1 MSEQFSV
8 LSRQVAE
15 TERIAA
21 TVAAHLR
28 AGDILLLTGDL
39 ACGKTAF
46 VKGLAA
52 ALGSTDTVTS
62 PTYALVHNYRTGAGD
77 VMHIDAYR
85 VESVREFTDLG
96 LDEYFPECIV
106 AIEWGDKLAELF
118 RDHLRIAFHLVDV
131 QEQHRLLSFDCS
143 GERWGAEMAH
153 LEAQLEAALGVQR
166 GADCGGVDGESP
178 AGH

>member
-21 TVAAHLR
+21 TLAAHLR

-62 PTYALVHNYRTGAGD
+62 PTYALVHNYRTDRCD

-106 AIEWGDKLAELF
+106 AIEWGDKVAGLF
-118 RDHLRIAFHLVDV
+118 GDHLRIAFDLADAH
-131 QEQHRLLSFDCS
+131 EQHRLLSFDCS
-143 GERWGAEMAH
+143 GERWGAAMT
-153 LEAQLEAALGVQR
+153 QLAAELAVQR
-166 GADCGGVDGESP
+166 TADCGGVDGESP